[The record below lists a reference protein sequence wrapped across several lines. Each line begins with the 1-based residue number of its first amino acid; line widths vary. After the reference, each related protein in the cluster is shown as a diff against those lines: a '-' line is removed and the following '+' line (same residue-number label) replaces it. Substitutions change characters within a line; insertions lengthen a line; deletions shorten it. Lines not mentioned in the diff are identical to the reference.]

1 MTTNHSM
8 TSIIIHF
15 VFVTKF
21 RHELIWTDHIL
32 DMIRGIMERTG
43 CQVLELN
50 SAGNHIHAII
60 DMHPSI
66 TVSEFACKV
75 KSESSGVLKKLYK
88 NWEFWQRGYFAC
100 SVGSES
106 INKVKE
112 YIRNQ

>member
-1 MTTNHSM
+1 MQTNHSK

-21 RHELIWTDHIL
+21 RHELIWTDHML
-32 DMIRGIMERTG
+32 ELMKGIIEKIG

-50 SAGNHIHAII
+50 SAGNHVHAII

-66 TVSEFACKV
+66 TISDFACKV
-75 KSESSGVLKKLYK
+75 KSCSSGAFKKFYN
-88 NWEFWQRGYFAC
+88 NWESWQTGYFAC

-106 INKVKE
+106 INKVRE